1 MPGGRAVIVLKAT
14 RPTASCLARWVRT
27 PGVSVKKAWEKN
39 TAISEIR
46 RKATAQKTAAGQA
59 GEGFSGWAERE
70 KPGGAKKSFAPRQ
83 RVIFFFSFLENF
95 TFISILF

>member
-1 MPGGRAVIVLKAT
+1 M
-14 RPTASCLARWVRT
+14 
-27 PGVSVKKAWEKN
+27 KKAWEKN

-46 RKATAQKTAAGQA
+46 QKATAQKTAAGQA

-83 RVIFFFSFLENF
+83 RVFFFFFFFSFLENF